1 MAELIVSLISSKYV
15 FLAVVNIILLLLG
28 MLIEGTALIIILVPL
43 LKPVMLQLGIDPVHF
58 GLIMILNL
66 SIGTLTPPV
75 GTVMRSEE
83 RRVGNGCR
91 CRCGRHGRRE
101 AGRKGGGAVRVR

>member
-43 LKPVMLQLGIDPVHF
+43 LKPVMLQWGIGPVQF

-75 GTVMRSEE
+75 GTVMLLICNITWASVEDCFEDRGT
-83 RRVGNGCR
+83 RLMAC
-91 CRCGRHGRRE
+91 
-101 AGRKGGGAVRVR
+101 